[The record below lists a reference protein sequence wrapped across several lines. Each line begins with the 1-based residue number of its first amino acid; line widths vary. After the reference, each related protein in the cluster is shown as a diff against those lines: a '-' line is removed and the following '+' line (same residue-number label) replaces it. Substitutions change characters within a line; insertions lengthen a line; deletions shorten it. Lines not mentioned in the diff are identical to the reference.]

1 MTKNIKTREV
11 EKGLFRNY
19 LQKAAENCRCAVQSM
34 EDKAYNA
41 AAVSAVHSAIS
52 GADAF
57 CVFGLGKR
65 CAPENHKDTAA
76 LIMDATEM
84 KSENDKIRKLF
95 ESVIRIKNMAEYEE
109 RLVRE
114 KEADKAVR
122 EAVELLELIKR
133 VMKEK

>member
-1 MTKNIKTREV
+1 MTKNIKTRAV

-19 LQKAAENCRCAVQSM
+19 LQKAAENCRGAVKSL
-34 EDKAYNA
+34 EEKAYNA

-52 GADAF
+52 AADAF
-57 CVFGLGKR
+57 CVFGLGER
-65 CAPENHKDTAA
+65 CASENHKDTAA
-76 LIMDATEM
+76 LIMDATE
-84 KSENDKIRKLF
+84 KKGENDKIRKLF
-95 ESVIRIKNMAEYEE
+95 ESIIRIKNMAEYEE

-122 EAVELLELIKR
+122 EAVEMLELIKM